1 MPLPGI
7 TSMTPLNLKLKL
19 PFSHFRSLMLVNQW
33 AKKGVIVL
41 AVVNNPN
48 HLREIELLPNNEVK
62 EEHVCNGD
70 DCLEAA

>member
-1 MPLPGI
+1 
-7 TSMTPLNLKLKL
+7 
-19 PFSHFRSLMLVNQW
+19 MLVNQW